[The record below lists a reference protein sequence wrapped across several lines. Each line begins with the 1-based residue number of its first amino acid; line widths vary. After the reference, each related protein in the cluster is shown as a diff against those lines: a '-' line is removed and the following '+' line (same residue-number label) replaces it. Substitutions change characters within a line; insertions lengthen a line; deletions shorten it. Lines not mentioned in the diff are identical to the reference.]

1 MEERQ
6 GLLKW
11 TPSAVEREDARAPFG
26 STFSFD
32 DEEAPPPPQRRAPQA
47 HQAPVDPERLR
58 KWDFVRDGSLRDPI
72 SKGLHQTLARCFR
85 HTCSVYPPPQ

>member
-1 MEERQ
+1 MGMARGLEVGREAREGAPLALRGVRGRPAALKMEERQ

-32 DEEAPPPPQRRAPQA
+32 DE
-47 HQAPVDPERLR
+47 
-58 KWDFVRDGSLRDPI
+58 
-72 SKGLHQTLARCFR
+72 
-85 HTCSVYPPPQ
+85 

>member
-32 DEEAPPPPQRRAPQA
+32 DEEAPPPPQRRAQHV
-47 HQAPVDPERLR
+47 HQAPVDESDGIRGSRCARLI
-58 KWDFVRDGSLRDPI
+58 P
-72 SKGLHQTLARCFR
+72 AR
-85 HTCSVYPPPQ
+85 V